1 MRPTIYPPV
10 IMGLWPIAGITST
23 GVNAGTS
30 RKAIETA
37 IRMGVQWFDTAYS
50 YGFDGESDRLLGA
63 VISQVSSVSNES
75 LAVIG
80 KVGQRWDGAKQ
91 RVIDASPATIRID
104 AETSLKRLGI
114 EQFDL
119 LMLHSVDP
127 QVPIEDS
134 ATAIAELRHRGL
146 AKRVGVCNV
155 SLQELQRFA
164 SVISPSAVQ
173 LPLNMLQMDILKEIV
188 PWCHQR
194 DVAVHVYWT
203 LMKGILAGAI
213 SRDHQFS
220 AADSRPKYPIYQGS
234 ARERTHRLV
243 DRLQRLA
250 SEYETTV
257 SKLSIGWTISQ
268 PGVTSALVG
277 AKYDWQIQDTAGA
290 RPLAGEVLAKIDQE
304 IAASIAG

>member
-1 MRPTIYPPV
+1 
-10 IMGLWPIAGITST
+10 MGLWPIAGITST
-23 GVNAGTS
+23 GVNAETS
-30 RKAIETA
+30 RQAIETA
-37 IRMGVQWFDTAYS
+37 IDMGVRWFDTAYS
-50 YGFDGESDRLLGA
+50 YGFDGESDRLLGQ
-63 VISQVSSVSNES
+63 VIAQLSSGSNES

-80 KVGQRWDGAKQ
+80 KVGQRWDAAKQ
-91 RVIDASPATIRID
+91 RVIDATPATIRLD
-104 AETSLKRLGI
+104 AEASLQRLGI

-127 QVPIEDS
+127 QVPIEES
-134 ATAIAELRHRGL
+134 ATAIAELSQRGL
-146 AKRVGVCNV
+146 AKQIGVCNV

-164 SVISPSAVQ
+164 SVIPPSAVQ
-173 LPLNMLQMDILKEIV
+173 LPLNMLQTDILQEIV

-213 SRDHQFS
+213 TRDHQFS
-220 AADSRPKYPIYQGS
+220 AADSRPKYPIYQGA

-250 SEYETTV
+250 SEYGTTV

-277 AKYDWQIQDTAGA
+277 GKYDWQIRETAGA
-290 RPLAGEVLAKIDQE
+290 RPLAGEVLSKIDQA
-304 IAASIAG
+304 IAASVAG